1 MALTEQADKQTLRYK
16 FILLFALSS
25 LLPVLLFFFL
35 LNQYG
40 LIQEP
45 KVVLILGMAMFVA
58 ILGFLFFLRV
68 VKQLGALAQD
78 FVRVEQGE
86 LEGLGIREGAA
97 ELSEMARIADAFNST
112 LTQLKEHTREL
123 ENLVSKLST
132 LSELTELVSRIPDI
146 NEVLQIVLQR
156 TMAAVNAKI
165 GSIMIL
171 DDETQVLRIAAAVG
185 LDESVIND
193 TTVPLGEGFAGKVA
207 QTGEP
212 ILVEDMEK
220 DSRFHKINDPKY
232 ETSSF
237 ISMPLRAHLR
247 ILGVLNLSKKGDQ
260 KTFTESDMKF
270 LTTLLGHI
278 GFALENA
285 KLLQEAKESALGL
298 QEALEQ
304 QGQRLEQARQQIIRS
319 DKLSALGQLIAGV
332 AHELNNPLTTIIGRA
347 EIMLGEVKS
356 GKALRDLEQI
366 SKQGQRA
373 AKIVQNLLS
382 FARQTVPEKQL
393 CDVNQILQGVLE
405 MLEYDLRVS
414 NIEVKTELDPDF
426 PQTMVDANQIQQVFV
441 NIVNNANQAMK
452 EKELP
457 GRLTVRTGHQDD
469 RLTVEFTD
477 TGPGM
482 GAEQQGHIFEPFFTT
497 KPESKG
503 TGLGLSISYGIVK
516 AHRGGIDV
524 RSSEGEGTTFIIELP
539 VIAEPS
545 PASIDETHEVRHT
558 KLNIQKVLVIDDEE
572 TINEL
577 ITEILKEEGCHVDA
591 VTTGELALQKM
602 KEQTYDLILCD
613 IRMPGMDG
621 LEVYSQIEHTIPQLA
636 QRFLFLTGDI
646 SEQTRT
652 FLQNT
657 EKPYLM
663 KPFTR
668 EAFLEEL
675 SKHAY
680 KFREVMTGP

>member
-1 MALTEQADKQTLRYK
+1 MALTEQAEKQTLWYK
-16 FILLFALSS
+16 FVLLFALSS
-25 LLPVLLFFFL
+25 LLPVLLFLFL

-45 KVVLILGMAMFVA
+45 KVVLILGMAMLVA

-78 FVRVEQGE
+78 FVRVEQGD
-86 LEGLGIREGAA
+86 LDGLGLREGAA

-156 TMAAVNAKI
+156 TMTAVNAKI

-212 ILVEDMEK
+212 MLVEDMEK

-285 KLLQEAKESALGL
+285 KLLQDAKDSALGL

-304 QGQRLEQARQQIIRS
+304 QSQRLEQARQQIIRS

-366 SKQGQRA
+366 LKQGQRA

-414 NIEVKTELDPDF
+414 NIEVKTELDPDL
-426 PQTMVDANQIQQVFV
+426 PHTMVDANQIQQVFV

-452 EKELP
+452 EQELP
-457 GRLTVRTGHQDD
+457 GRLTVRTGRQDD